1 MAAWLTEGQTGQ
13 RFDPVRLHQKRSTC
27 ESKCFFFYFRFEP
40 FFFFYFRFE
49 PLTS

>member
-13 RFDPVRLHQKRSTC
+13 RFDPVRLHHKDSHPKGWLFLYSMRLH
-27 ESKCFFFYFRFEP
+27 
-40 FFFFYFRFE
+40 E